1 MRKHQTQTEDFF
13 KIRDHYS
20 TKVSRSQMRTKEPSQ
35 TGGVWDTT
43 TNGIRDG
50 VSDPG
55 TEKGHY
61 RKHSRDSEMSIA

>member
-1 MRKHQTQTEDFF
+1 
-13 KIRDHYS
+13 
-20 TKVSRSQMRTKEPSQ
+20 MRTEEPSQ
-35 TGGVWDTT
+35 TGGAWDTT